1 MPQEPLLENEE
12 NDSDNDSIATQDIIE
27 EQVPEPEQ
35 PETVQSPEPSPAP
48 QKSRRVKK
56 IKAVK
61 VPTHAPCSDETP
73 EQEVT
78 PKPEPKKRG
87 RPKGSKTKD
96 DKSDIIGYTKEEL
109 VEMVKTQHEL
119 LKTHEMIAVEK
130 REFLK
135 NKLEN
140 KPKVKRERTQAQKDA
155 TARMMEANRLRR
167 QAKLDSIAKDV
178 KADLEKSVSDLVQD
192 EIVRVIQAPLRTLTP
207 ERQRKVKQVEEVA
220 MSKYKSSF

>member
-27 EQVPEPEQ
+27 EQVLEPEQ

-87 RPKGSKTKD
+87 RPKGSKTKEE
-96 DKSDIIGYTKEEL
+96 KSDIIGYTKEEL

-119 LKTHEMIAVEK
+119 LKQHEIARVEK
-130 REFLK
+130 ENFLK
-135 NKLEN
+135 EKNAREL
-140 KPKVKRERTQAQKDA
+140 KPRKMLQ
-155 TARMMEANRLRR
+155 
-167 QAKLDSIAKDV
+167 
-178 KADLEKSVSDLVQD
+178 
-192 EIVRVIQAPLRTLTP
+192 RV
-207 ERQRKVKQVEEVA
+207 
-220 MSKYKSSF
+220 